1 MIIGACRVRLHLPG
15 CDSLKAKRSRLKPLL
30 ARLHKEFNVS
40 AAEVE
45 LHDVWQSAEIAIA
58 LAATNDPG
66 HVHAELDSIVKWIE
80 RNAPDM
86 DVVDAQVELR

>member
-1 MIIGACRVRLHLPG
+1 MRLYLPG

-40 AAEVE
+40 AAEVD
-45 LHDVWQSAEIAIA
+45 LHDVWQSAEIAVV

-66 HVHAELDSIVKWIE
+66 RVHAELDHIVKWIE
-80 RNAPDM
+80 HNAPDV